1 MTLDEIDSGL
11 PNGFHDAE
19 VSKLAVD
26 FLQKTMTLD
35 LDLWIG
41 SMSMPLNAGRET
53 YRTAK
58 LELRNLAYFAV
69 EPPDPKY
76 PYAKPGAIK
85 IDLCEVEDGSS
96 LPAIQLGMFASRFF
110 VNEWNAFIIVSALEA
125 VLTWT
130 DEPHN
135 RF

>member
-19 VSKLAVD
+19 ASQLAVD
-26 FLQKTMTLD
+26 FLRKTMTLD

-41 SMSMPLNAGRET
+41 SMSTPLNAGRET
-53 YRTAK
+53 YRSAI
-58 LELRNLAYFAV
+58 LELRGLAYFAV

-76 PYAKPGAIK
+76 PYAKPGAITV
-85 IDLCEVEDGSS
+85 DLCDVEDGSS
-96 LPAIQLGMFASRFF
+96 LSAIQSGMFTSRFF
-110 VNEWNAFIIVSALEA
+110 VSEWNAFIIVSASEA

-130 DEPHN
+130 GEPHN